1 MTDNKRVKPP
11 QPSKLPPTVNPEYQ
25 GATMADLGRALM
37 RPADPRA
44 RKALLRKQAHR
55 AR

>member
-1 MTDNKRVKPP
+1 MTTTRKDHQP

-55 AR
+55 VR